1 MAQTQDGTQFCTICL
16 AVSKLIIKKPI
27 NVLFK
32 ECTLWAGHFFNM
44 KNIFFEIYRL
54 NTDEIESNLSEI
66 YDDMQSVIVR
76 DELNI
81 KLSRDITQEIWYE
94 LRIQINEYLL

>member
-1 MAQTQDGTQFCTICL
+1 M
-16 AVSKLIIKKPI
+16 S
-27 NVLFK
+27 
-32 ECTLWAGHFFNM
+32 
-44 KNIFFEIYRL
+44 RL

-66 YDDMQSVIVR
+66 YDDMQSVIVT

-81 KLSRDITQEIWYE
+81 KLARDITQEIWYE